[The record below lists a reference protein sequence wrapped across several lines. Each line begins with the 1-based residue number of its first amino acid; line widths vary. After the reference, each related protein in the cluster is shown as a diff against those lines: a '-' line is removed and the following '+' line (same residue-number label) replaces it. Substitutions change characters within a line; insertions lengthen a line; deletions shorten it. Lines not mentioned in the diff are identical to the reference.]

1 MKNGEKTLKKSI
13 LSKLRNHWFDILNVI
28 FFIVFSLITIFP
40 IWFVIVGS
48 FNNGVDYTA
57 GGVYF
62 WPREFSWDN
71 YTVVLNDMRIWNGLK
86 ITVLR
91 TVIGT
96 ISGLLFQSIVAYA
109 ISRPE
114 LKFRKL
120 FYNFN
125 LFTMFFSGGL
135 IPTFMVIKM
144 IGLLDSFWVYILP
157 GIYSVYNMIILSSFF
172 RGIPAELRGAAYMDG
187 AGEYTIFF
195 KIFLPISTPV
205 LATVGLWLIVGH
217 WNTYLDAMYYVTDES
232 LYPLQYVVL
241 RIINESSQATSGSTS
256 LPPSIF
262 ENVSPKTVSYAAMV
276 ISTIPILCVY
286 PFLQKY
292 FTEGITVGSVKG

>member
-1 MKNGEKTLKKSI
+1 MKHREKEPRGSKPGKS
-13 LSKLRNHWFDILNVI
+13 WFDRLNVL
-28 FFIVFSLITIFP
+28 FFVGFALITIFP

-48 FNNGVDYTA
+48 FNNGVDYA
-57 GGVYF
+57 EGGVYF
-62 WPREFSWDN
+62 WPREFSLDN
-71 YTVVLNDMRIWNGLK
+71 FKVVISDMRIWNGLK

-96 ISGLLFQSIVAYA
+96 VTGLLFQSMVAYA
-109 ISRPE
+109 LSRPE
-114 LKFRKL
+114 LRFRKF

-125 LFTMFFSGGL
+125 LFTMFFGGGL

-144 IGLLDSFWVYILP
+144 LGLLDSFWVYIIP

-172 RGIPAELRGAAYMDG
+172 RGIPNELREAAYIDG
-187 AGEYTIFF
+187 AGEFTIFF
-195 KIFLPISTPV
+195 RIYLPISKPV

-232 LYPLQYVVL
+232 LYPLQYVVM
-241 RIINESSQATSGSTS
+241 RIINESSQATSGMTA
-256 LPPSIF
+256 LPPAIF
-262 ENVSPKTVSYAAMV
+262 ENVSPKTVSFAAMV
-276 ISTIPILCVY
+276 ISTIPILCIY

-292 FTEGITVGSVKG
+292 FTKGITTGSVKG